1 MSKFLSAF
9 AALDDFSGLYC
20 AERGSLR
27 CTAIR
32 LRSGG
37 LCLFSPVQ
45 GLGDTAIASLAALGE
60 VEVLFAP
67 NHYHNKGLR
76 EYAEFF
82 RSRWSAL
89 PKEPLRGCNASRG
102 CGLRGWKSCVRFF
115 PEP

>member
-1 MSKFLSAF
+1 MSKLLSAF
-9 AALDDFSGLYC
+9 AALDDFSGLYR

-37 LCLFSPVQ
+37 LLLFSPVQ

-67 NHYHNKGLR
+67 NHYHNKRLL
-76 EYAEFF
+76 
-82 RSRWSAL
+82 SL
-89 PKEPLRGCNASRG
+89 PL
-102 CGLRGWKSCVRFF
+102 
-115 PEP
+115 

>member
-1 MSKFLSAF
+1 MSKLPSAF
-9 AALDDFSGLYC
+9 AALDDFSGLYR

-37 LCLFSPVQ
+37 LLLLFSPVQ

-67 NHYHNKGLR
+67 NHYHNKRLL
-76 EYAEFF
+76 
-82 RSRWSAL
+82 SL
-89 PKEPLRGCNASRG
+89 PL
-102 CGLRGWKSCVRFF
+102 
-115 PEP
+115 